1 MESSG
6 LTTWILESSST
17 GLPEALH
24 ILEEEEKDEDFAA
37 LYPSN
42 RSWSNNEDFHIG
54 FYMVGEEEF
63 YDDVEI
69 RLGGSDLD
77 SLKLQTDNYS
87 FTYRNTSDYPE
98 SKARVERVKGA
109 PPNELEEALLRYT
122 MDNYR
127 PQNSLQRGINRL
139 KSL

>member
-1 MESSG
+1 MKNSD

-17 GLPEALH
+17 ELPEALH
-24 ILEEEEKDEDFAA
+24 ILEDEEKDKDFAA

-42 RSWSNNEDFHIG
+42 RSWSNNEDLHIG
-54 FYMVGEEEF
+54 FYMVGEEEL
-63 YDDVEI
+63 YGDVDI
-69 RLGGSDLD
+69 LLGGSELD
-77 SLKLQTDNYS
+77 SLQLQTDNYT
-87 FTYRNTSDYPE
+87 FTYRNTSNYPE

-109 PPNELEEALLRYT
+109 IPNETEEALLRYT